1 MDYKQ
6 IAYTS
11 EEPTIEFKPGIW
23 KTTLAYI
30 GESMLCHFQMKKG
43 STLALHEHE
52 AVQNGFILSG
62 RIEFFKEDG
71 SSFVVGA
78 GDGYVFGSY
87 ELHGSK
93 ALEDVD
99 FIECFNPMRPEYVV
113 TASSSP
119 SMNSKTTP
127 HNDTNDANETKE
139 AKKPKKSNK
148 QHTN

>member
-6 IAYTS
+6 VAYTS
-11 EEPTIEFKPGIW
+11 KEPTIEFKPGIW

-87 ELHGSK
+87 EPHGSK

-113 TASSSP
+113 AASSSP
-119 SMNSKTTP
+119 NINSKTTS
-127 HNDTNDANETKE
+127 HNDTETKE
-139 AKKPKKSNK
+139 ANKSNK
-148 QHTN
+148 HNTN